1 MLVCL
6 FGIMTLSNLYFILLY
21 LFRKVQ
27 PLRTVI
33 SPLSASAA
41 LEQLPVSGVCLSER
55 EKALETKQLVFAR
68 ENGQGGI
75 SV

>member
-33 SPLSASAA
+33 SPLSVSAA
-41 LEQLPVSGVCLSER
+41 LEQLPDGECLSVR